1 MGDMG
6 GNARGQR
13 GANRVRCTG
22 PCWHVPA
29 RLPHQPVRSVP
40 LPDTADAATRT
51 AGQPDSQSAGQPDS
65 RTAGQPVSRTASQ
78 PDSRTAGQPDSR
90 TAGQPV
96 SRTASQ
102 PAARCTKRRCE
113 TRPDRASVR
122 IALASSTP
130 MTTAPPVED
139 RSPSTRNV
147 TRQSPHV
154 VVPDMTQVSQLM
166 EMVSDAIPALC
177 QAGVTRPARQ
187 LGPPRR
193 PCRQAATATTF
204 SDPSP
209 AGAISFSEYQLRWP
223 SPAEALSFGGPSA
236 LVDIGFGGHH
246 LPGASASVSHQVRW
260 AITCRGHHLWWAI
273 TTGTTATPPSSAA

>member
-1 MGDMG
+1 ML
-6 GNARGQR
+6 ARASSPAAPAGTQR
-13 GANRVRCTG
+13 APPRYRRC
-22 PCWHVPA
+22 C
-29 RLPHQPVRSVP
+29 
-40 LPDTADAATRT
+40 D
-51 AGQPDSQSAGQPDS
+51 PDS
-65 RTAGQPVSRTASQ
+65 RTAGQ

-90 TAGQPV
+90 TAGQPDSRAAGQPD
-96 SRTASQ
+96 SRTAGQPVSRSAGQ

-177 QAGVTRPARQ
+177 QAGVTRPVRQ
-187 LGPPRR
+187 LGPPQR
-193 PCRQAATATTF
+193 PCRQAVTAATF

-209 AGAISFSEYQLRWP
+209 AAAISFGGYQLRWP
-223 SPAEALSFGGPSA
+223 SPAGALSFGGPSA

-246 LPGASASVSHQVRW
+246 LPGASASVSHQLRW